1 MIKQV
6 LLVAALCVSFSTAA
20 FAGPSTGYD
29 SSEFVEDSFEA
40 AINSAE
46 VVFPY
51 QENKIYKIYAQK
63 GYITDI
69 KMQLGE
75 SIISVTAG
83 DTTRWIIDKA
93 KVGKGRSVIEHLYI
107 KPQYTGIMTNMFINT
122 NQRSYQLLVVAG
134 NYYNPIVS
142 WNIEK
147 TTKSQ
152 FSGEMVQNYLAI
164 NPQKLNFGYKF
175 NKEELPWAPAKVFD
189 DGRKTYIKMKPE
201 VFSSTMP
208 AFFII
213 EDDKI
218 VLTNYRI
225 IKGTY
230 IIDRIFNEAQMV
242 VGKEKIRLKRK

>member
-1 MIKQV
+1 
-6 LLVAALCVSFSTAA
+6 
-20 FAGPSTGYD
+20 
-29 SSEFVEDSFEA
+29 
-40 AINSAE
+40 
-46 VVFPY
+46 
-51 QENKIYKIYAQK
+51 
-63 GYITDI
+63 
-69 KMQLGE
+69 
-75 SIISVTAG
+75 
-83 DTTRWIIDKA
+83 
-93 KVGKGRSVIEHLYI
+93 
-107 KPQYTGIMTNMFINT
+107 MTNMFINT

>member
-40 AINSAE
+40 AINGAE

-69 KMQLGE
+69 KMQSGE

-107 KPQYTGIMTNMFINT
+107 KPQYTCHNDQYVHQYQPEKLSVIGSSRELLQSYSLLEYRKD
-122 NQRSYQLLVVAG
+122 NQVAVLGG
-134 NYYNPIVS
+134 NGS
-142 WNIEK
+142 
-147 TTKSQ
+147 
-152 FSGEMVQNYLAI
+152 
-164 NPQKLNFGYKF
+164 
-175 NKEELPWAPAKVFD
+175 
-189 DGRKTYIKMKPE
+189 
-201 VFSSTMP
+201 
-208 AFFII
+208 
-213 EDDKI
+213 
-218 VLTNYRI
+218 
-225 IKGTY
+225 
-230 IIDRIFNEAQMV
+230 
-242 VGKEKIRLKRK
+242 